1 MNEQFENARGFYA
14 AVMQDLEEIAVS
26 LKNFFRTQGQE
37 FNTDLFYRQ
46 YDCLLQYSLL
56 HTAIIDNDFDLN
68 EVVFIRDLTE
78 HADLMDYLNSICDT
92 DFSWQL
98 IFKGEIAAISTWL
111 SAIRPL
117 MDSVKEDFC
126 AFFALYD
133 AASPK
138 DYLQN
143 LVKNTS
149 FILAALACSD
159 GKISEKEKDT
169 SGNYILD
176 VFSDISDNI
185 KGFQNK

>member
-1 MNEQFENARGFYA
+1 MNEHFENARGFYA

-98 IFKGEIAAISTWL
+98 IFKGEIAAISTSRFSPCTTRLPRKIICKTSLRTLRSFWRL
-111 SAIRPL
+111 WHVRTARYPKRKRILPEIISWT
-117 MDSVKEDFC
+117 
-126 AFFALYD
+126 FFPIYRI
-133 AASPK
+133 
-138 DYLQN
+138 
-143 LVKNTS
+143 T
-149 FILAALACSD
+149 
-159 GKISEKEKDT
+159 
-169 SGNYILD
+169 
-176 VFSDISDNI
+176 
-185 KGFQNK
+185 